1 MVRVNAVKE
10 LTALSRLEEAEGS
23 SAAVEVIR
31 VVMTGTQ
38 FQFTSPGVYLGGSI
52 MLRESRHMRKRRH
65 WPQAGWMYSIPYL
78 TRLNALC
85 RFG

>member
-23 SAAVEVIR
+23 YAAVEVIR

-38 FQFTSPGVYLGGSI
+38 FQFTKSRCLPG
-52 MLRESRHMRKRRH
+52 REHHAQRV
-65 WPQAGWMYSIPYL
+65 AAY
-78 TRLNALC
+78 A
-85 RFG
+85 